1 MNEFLTNMAGV
12 IAAATPV
19 VVAVIGETFSERSG
33 VINLSANGLIVLAAM
48 TGFAAAYTTG
58 VVWLGLLA
66 GFATGAAAGLLI
78 SFSSIS
84 LKQSQVA
91 IGFILSLLFRDLA
104 YFLGTPFMVLPG
116 PTVSRLAIPLLKDIP
131 ILGPLLFDQNV
142 LVYFS
147 YALIA
152 FSYYWIFHTRQGLIL
167 RGVGEQPISAYSRG
181 IDVNRQRYLYTALG
195 AGLIGLA
202 GPMYSLSIKAGWNG
216 TMTGLDGIGWIV
228 LSITIFGGWNPL
240 RGSFGAY
247 LFVFLQWLGLALQSY
262 LTNVPSQVLQVAPF
276 PLMILTLLFV
286 NIGDTEWVTR
296 MLATL
301 PRGVRG
307 AIYKL
312 IRFLRKPPPAS
323 LGVPFERE

>member
-1 MNEFLTNMAGV
+1 
-12 IAAATPV
+12 
-19 VVAVIGETFSERSG
+19 
-33 VINLSANGLIVLAAM
+33 
-48 TGFAAAYTTG
+48 
-58 VVWLGLLA
+58 VWLGLLA

-116 PTVSRLAIPLLKDIP
+116 PTVRRLAIPLLKDIP
-131 ILGPLLFDQNV
+131 VLGPLLFDQNV

-147 YALIA
+147 YILIGV
-152 FSYYWIFHTRQGLIL
+152 SYYWIFHTRQGLIL

-307 AIYKL
+307 GIYKL

>member
-1 MNEFLTNMAGV
+1 MAGV

-48 TGFAAAYTTG
+48 TGFAAAYLTG
-58 VVWLGLLA
+58 IVWFGLLA
-66 GFATGAAAGLLI
+66 GFLTGAIAGLLI

-91 IGFILSLLFRDLA
+91 VGFILSLLFRDLA
-104 YFLGTPFMVLPG
+104 YFLGTPFMVIPG
-116 PTVSRLAIPLLKDIP
+116 PTVSGWAIPLLKDIP

-147 YALIA
+147 YILIIA
-152 FSYYWIFHTRQGLIL
+152 SYYWIFHTRQGLVL

-181 IDVNRQRYLYTALG
+181 IDVNRQRYIYTALG
-195 AGLIGLA
+195 SGLIGLA
-202 GPMYSLSIKAGWNG
+202 GPMYSPSIKAGWNG

-240 RGSFGAY
+240 RGSFGGY

-262 LTNVPSQVLQVAPF
+262 WTNVPSQVLQVAPF

-307 AIYKL
+307 AFYKL
-312 IRFLRKPPPAS
+312 FRFLRKPPPAS

>member
-12 IAAATPV
+12 VAAATPV

-48 TGFAAAYTTG
+48 VGFAAAYTTG
-58 VVWLGLLA
+58 MVWVGLLA
-66 GFATGAAAGLLI
+66 GFVTGAAAGLLI

-91 IGFILSLLFRDLA
+91 VGFILSLLFRDLA

-116 PTVSRLAIPLLKDIP
+116 PTVNRFAIPLLKDIP
-131 ILGPLLFDQNV
+131 ILGPLFFDQNV

-147 YALIA
+147 YVLIA
-152 FSYYWIFHTRQGLIL
+152 MSYYWIFHTRQGLIL

-195 AGLIGLA
+195 SGLIGLA

-262 LTNVPSQVLQVAPF
+262 WTSVPSQVLQVAPF

-296 MLATL
+296 MMARL

-307 AIYKL
+307 GFYKL
-312 IRFLRKPPPAS
+312 FRFLRKPPPAS

>member
-1 MNEFLTNMAGV
+1 MNEFITSMAGV

-19 VVAVIGETFSERSG
+19 LVAVIGETFAERSG
-33 VINLSANGLIVLAAM
+33 VINLSLNGLIVLTAM
-48 TGFAAAYTTG
+48 VGFAVAYTTG
-58 VVWLGLLA
+58 FVWLGLLA
-66 GFATGAAAGLLI
+66 GFLVGAIAGLI
-78 SFSSIS
+78 VSYSSIS

-104 YFLGTPFMVLPG
+104 YFLGTPFMVIPG
-116 PTVSRLAIPLLKDIP
+116 PTVSSMPIPILQDIP
-131 ILGPLLFDQNV
+131 ILGPLLFQQNI

-147 YALIA
+147 YVLI
-152 FSYYWIFHTRQGLIL
+152 FGSFYWIFHTRQGLIL

-181 IDVNRQRYLYTALG
+181 INVNRQRYIYTALG
-195 AGLIGLA
+195 AGLVGLA

-216 TMTGLDGIGWIV
+216 STTGLDGIGWIV

-240 RGSFGAY
+240 RGAFGSY
-247 LFVFLQWLGLALQSY
+247 LFVFLQWLGLALQS
-262 LTNVPSQVLQVAPF
+262 TWTTVPSQVLQVAPF

-296 MLATL
+296 FLATL
-301 PRGVRG
+301 PRGARSVVYR
-307 AIYKL
+307 L
-312 IRFLRKPPPAS
+312 IRIMRKPPPAS

>member
-1 MNEFLTNMAGV
+1 M
-12 IAAATPV
+12 
-19 VVAVIGETFSERSG
+19 
-33 VINLSANGLIVLAAM
+33 
-48 TGFAAAYTTG
+48 
-58 VVWLGLLA
+58 
-66 GFATGAAAGLLI
+66 LLI

-116 PTVSRLAIPLLKDIP
+116 PTVRRLAIPLLKDIP
-131 ILGPLLFDQNV
+131 VLGPLLFDQNV

-147 YALIA
+147 YILIGV
-152 FSYYWIFHTRQGLIL
+152 SYYWIFHTRQGLIL

-276 PLMILTLLFV
+276 PLMILTLLLV
-286 NIGDTEWVTR
+286 NIGNTEWVDRT
-296 MLATL
+296 LAAL
-301 PRGVRG
+301 PEGVRKTITRIMR
-307 AIYKL
+307 AL
-312 IRFLRKPPPAS
+312 QSSQPAS
-323 LGVPFERE
+323 LGVPFDTE

>member
-48 TGFAAAYTTG
+48 AGFAAAYLTG
-58 VVWLGLLA
+58 VVWIGLLA
-66 GFATGAAAGLLI
+66 GFLTGAMAGLLI

-91 IGFILSLLFRDLA
+91 VGFILSLLFRDLA
-104 YFLGTPFMVLPG
+104 YFLGTPFMVIPG
-116 PTVSRLAIPLLKDIP
+116 PTVPGWAIPLLKDIP

-147 YALIA
+147 YILIGV
-152 FSYYWIFHTRQGLIL
+152 SYYWIFHTRQGLIL

-181 IDVNRQRYLYTALG
+181 IDVNRQRYIYTALG
-195 AGLIGLA
+195 SGLIGLA

-240 RGSFGAY
+240 RGSFGGY

-262 LTNVPSQVLQVAPF
+262 WTNVPSQVLQVAPF

-307 AIYKL
+307 AFYKL
-312 IRFLRKPPPAS
+312 FRFLRKPPPAS

>member
-58 VVWLGLLA
+58 IVWLGLLA
-66 GFATGAAAGLLI
+66 GFATGAVAGLLI

-147 YALIA
+147 YILIGV
-152 FSYYWIFHTRQGLIL
+152 SYYWIFHTRQGLIL

-195 AGLIGLA
+195 AGLMGLA

-307 AIYKL
+307 GFYKL
-312 IRFLRKPPPAS
+312 FRFLRKPPPAS

>member
-48 TGFAAAYTTG
+48 AGFAAAYTTG

-66 GFATGAAAGLLI
+66 GFATGAVAGLLI

-116 PTVSRLAIPLLKDIP
+116 PTVSRWAIPLLKDIP

-147 YALIA
+147 YILIGV
-152 FSYYWIFHTRQGLIL
+152 SYYWIFHTRQGLIL

-307 AIYKL
+307 GFYKL
-312 IRFLRKPPPAS
+312 FRFLRKPPPAS